1 MEKENK
7 MKEDKNKSKKY
18 PPQTGV
24 KKSGQSH
31 PANKGNNKNKTNN
44 SAGDKSQA
52 SDRPPRKTAKQRRAE
67 AKVVY
72 ESSASNRQPKKQS
85 FAEYV
90 ESQKKNKQ
98 QPQSRK
104 LLAVRN
110 DVEDEVKELLGAD
123 EQTKQE
129 SRSKTPVHKRASKAQ
144 KAAREQS
151 RKNTSQ
157 NDRETER
164 KQAEK
169 TEKTVKKTTENG
181 KKLKIMFLG
190 GVGEIGKNMTAFEYG
205 NDIVIVDAGM
215 SFPTAEMPG
224 VDIVIPDITYLKE
237 NQSKIRGLL
246 LTHGHEDHIGGV
258 PYLLKELDIP
268 VYGSRLTLALV
279 ENKLV
284 EHEIFNYRLH
294 LVDESSQV
302 QLGVFKAEF
311 VHVCHSIADSMA
323 IALKTPVGTVFLTG
337 DFKIDYT
344 PIGGQVMNIHRI
356 AELGKNGVT
365 VLMAESTNVER
376 AGYTMSEVVVTDTLR
391 KVFNSNVGRRLIIAT
406 FASNVDR
413 VQQIIDISKEC
424 GRKVAFGGRSM
435 SKVVDTAKKAGVL
448 NFDERDVVD
457 IEKVNNVPDG
467 EICILST
474 GTQGEPMSALTRM
487 ASGQF
492 NKINIGKNDTIVISA
507 SPIPGNEKDV
517 YKVINNL
524 YRLGATVI
532 YSSLADVHVSGHA
545 CREELKLMHSLLKP
559 KFFIPIHGEY
569 RHLCQHARLAESLG
583 MDENNIVIPE
593 IGSVIEVT
601 NRKIAKKD
609 QIPSGIVLVD
619 GLTVGDVGKD
629 LLKDR
634 RTLAE
639 EGIVLVLVGVDTT
652 QGIVTSGP
660 EIISRGCI
668 YTGDDSNSRTVEDL
682 KNLANTALQE
692 IDLKELNVTI
702 TKQLIQKPIKS
713 YFRKKYDRYPMI
725 IPIILEN

>member
-31 PANKGNNKNKTNN
+31 PANKGNNKNKTND
-44 SAGDKSQA
+44 SVGDKSRA
-52 SDRPPRKTAKQRRAE
+52 ADRPPRKTAKQRRAE

>member
-1 MEKENK
+1 

-31 PANKGNNKNKTNN
+31 PANKGNNKNKTND
-44 SAGDKSQA
+44 SAGDKSRA
-52 SDRPPRKTAKQRRAE
+52 ADRPPRKTAKQRRAE

-90 ESQKKNKQ
+90 EAQKKNKQ

-110 DVEDEVKELLGAD
+110 NVEDEVKELLGAD

>member
-1 MEKENK
+1 

-31 PANKGNNKNKTNN
+31 PANKGNNKNKTND
-44 SAGDKSQA
+44 SAGDKSRA
-52 SDRPPRKTAKQRRAE
+52 ADRPPRKTAKQRRAE

-85 FAEYV
+85 FAKYV

>member
-1 MEKENK
+1 
-7 MKEDKNKSKKY
+7 
-18 PPQTGV
+18 
-24 KKSGQSH
+24 
-31 PANKGNNKNKTNN
+31 
-44 SAGDKSQA
+44 
-52 SDRPPRKTAKQRRAE
+52 
-67 AKVVY
+67 
-72 ESSASNRQPKKQS
+72 
-85 FAEYV
+85 
-90 ESQKKNKQ
+90 
-98 QPQSRK
+98 
-104 LLAVRN
+104 
-110 DVEDEVKELLGAD
+110 
-123 EQTKQE
+123 
-129 SRSKTPVHKRASKAQ
+129 
-144 KAAREQS
+144 
-151 RKNTSQ
+151 
-157 NDRETER
+157 
-164 KQAEK
+164 
-169 TEKTVKKTTENG
+169 
-181 KKLKIMFLG
+181 MFLG

-668 YTGDDSNSRTVEDL
+668 YTGDDSNSQTVEDL

>member
-1 MEKENK
+1 
-7 MKEDKNKSKKY
+7 MKEEKNKKRSAQSGEKKSGRYPEKNKSDGYKSPENK
-18 PPQTGV
+18 PQ
-24 KKSGQSH
+24 
-31 PANKGNNKNKTNN
+31 
-44 SAGDKSQA
+44 
-52 SDRPPRKTAKQRRAE
+52 RKTAAQRRAE
-67 AKVVY
+67 AKVLY
-72 ESSASNRQPKKQS
+72 ESTNNRQPKKQS

-90 ESQKKNKQ
+90 EAQKKAKRR
-98 QPQSRK
+98 PLSRK
-104 LLAVRN
+104 LSAVTN
-110 DVEDEVKELLGAD
+110 PTENEVSELLDFSD
-123 EQTKQE
+123 ETVRAV
-129 SRSKTPVHKRASKAQ
+129 SSKTPVHRRASKAT
-144 KAAREQS
+144 KAAREQR
-151 RKNTSQ
+151 RKVVGDEEINLR
-157 NDRETER
+157 NNETTASEQDEI
-164 KQAEK
+164 KSK
-169 TEKTVKKTTENG
+169 NVKKSENG

-205 NDIVIVDAGM
+205 DDIVVVDAGM

-224 VDIVIPDITYLKE
+224 VDIVIPDMTYLKE
-237 NQSKIRGLL
+237 NKSRIRGLL

-258 PYLLKELDIP
+258 PYLLKEISIP

-284 EHEIFNYRLH
+284 EHEISDYRLN
-294 LVDESSQV
+294 LVDESSV
-302 QLGVFKAEF
+302 VSLGVFKAEF

-356 AELGKNGVT
+356 AELGKNGVA

-376 AGYTMSEVVVTDTLR
+376 PGYTMSEVVVTDTLR
-391 KVFNSNVGRRLIIAT
+391 RVFDSNVGRRLIVAT

-413 VQQIIDISKEC
+413 VQQIIDIAKEC
-424 GRKVAFGGRSM
+424 GRKIAFGGRSM
-435 SKVVDTAKKAGVL
+435 AKVVDTARKAGMLV
-448 NFDERDVVD
+448 FDERETVD

-492 NKINIGKNDTIVISA
+492 NKITIGKNDTIVISA
-507 SPIPGNEKDV
+507 SPIPGNEKDI

-583 MDENNIVIPE
+583 MDENNVVIPE

-601 NRKIAKKD
+601 SRKIAKKD
-609 QIPSGIVLVD
+609 KIPSGIVLVD

-639 EGIVLVLVGVDTT
+639 EGIVIVLVGVDVT
-652 QGIVTSGP
+652 QGVVTSGP

-668 YTGDDSNSRTVEDL
+668 YTGDDSNSRTLDDL
-682 KNLANTALQE
+682 KNLTAEALE
-692 IDLKELNVTI
+692 NIDLKELNVTI

>member
-1 MEKENK
+1 
-7 MKEDKNKSKKY
+7 
-18 PPQTGV
+18 
-24 KKSGQSH
+24 
-31 PANKGNNKNKTNN
+31 
-44 SAGDKSQA
+44 
-52 SDRPPRKTAKQRRAE
+52 
-67 AKVVY
+67 
-72 ESSASNRQPKKQS
+72 
-85 FAEYV
+85 
-90 ESQKKNKQ
+90 
-98 QPQSRK
+98 
-104 LLAVRN
+104 
-110 DVEDEVKELLGAD
+110 
-123 EQTKQE
+123 
-129 SRSKTPVHKRASKAQ
+129 
-144 KAAREQS
+144 
-151 RKNTSQ
+151 
-157 NDRETER
+157 
-164 KQAEK
+164 
-169 TEKTVKKTTENG
+169 
-181 KKLKIMFLG
+181 MFLG

>member
-1 MEKENK
+1 MKETKSKQIRPNGQGINLDRLAKNRKSHRDPFENK
-7 MKEDKNKSKKY
+7 QQKKSKNPRVTKSDL
-18 PPQTGV
+18 T
-24 KKSGQSH
+24 KK
-31 PANKGNNKNKTNN
+31 T
-44 SAGDKSQA
+44 
-52 SDRPPRKTAKQRRAE
+52 TAQKRAE
-67 AKVVY
+67 AKIVY
-72 ESSASNRQPKKQS
+72 ESKTTQRPSKKLS
-85 FAEYV
+85 FAEYMQV
-90 ESQKKNKQ
+90 QKKKNATLPKSNKLQKVNVMEEDYLSTELKTLMADSAPTNKLLESQ
-98 QPQSRK
+98 
-104 LLAVRN
+104 
-110 DVEDEVKELLGAD
+110 
-123 EQTKQE
+123 
-129 SRSKTPVHKRASKAQ
+129 SKS
-144 KAAREQS
+144 
-151 RKNTSQ
+151 N
-157 NDRETER
+157 
-164 KQAEK
+164 
-169 TEKTVKKTTENG
+169 

-190 GVGEIGKNMTAFEYG
+190 GVGEIGKNMTVFEYG
-205 NDIVIVDAGM
+205 NDIVIVDAGL

-224 VDIVIPDITYLKE
+224 VDIVIPDVTYLKE
-237 NQSKIRGLL
+237 NRQKIRGLL

-258 PYLLKELDIP
+258 PYLLKEINVD

-284 EHEIFNYRLH
+284 EHSIENYRLIK
-294 LVDESSQV
+294 VDETSRIS
-302 QLGVFKAEF
+302 LGSFQAEF

-323 IALKTPVGTVFLTG
+323 IALKTPVGMVFLTG

-344 PIGGQVMNIHRI
+344 PIGGHVMNIHRI
-356 AELGKNGVT
+356 AELGKNGVAL
-365 VLMAESTNVER
+365 LMAESTNVER
-376 AGYTMSEVVVTDTLR
+376 PGYTMSEVVVTDTLR

-413 VQQIIDISKEC
+413 VQQIMDLARES
-424 GRKVAFGGRSM
+424 GRKIAFGGRSM
-435 SKVVDTAKKAGVL
+435 SKVVDTARKAGMITY
-448 NFDERDVVD
+448 DEKDVVD
-457 IEKVNNVPDG
+457 IEKTKNLPDG
-467 EICILST
+467 EVCILAT

-492 NKINIGKNDTIVISA
+492 NKIAIGKNDTIVISA

-569 RHLCQHARLAESLG
+569 RHLSQHARLATSLG
-583 MDENNIVIPE
+583 TPEINIVVPE
-593 IGSVIEVT
+593 IGDVVEMTS
-601 NRKIAKKD
+601 RKIAIKD
-609 QIPSGIVLVD
+609 KVPSGIVLVD
-619 GLTVGDVGKD
+619 GLMVGDVGQNV
-629 LLKDR
+629 LKDR

-660 EIISRGCI
+660 DIISRGCI
-668 YTGDDSNSRTVEDL
+668 YTGDDSNSDTVEEL
-682 KNLANTALQE
+682 KKLASTAIE
-692 IDLKELNVTI
+692 EVDLKELNVSI